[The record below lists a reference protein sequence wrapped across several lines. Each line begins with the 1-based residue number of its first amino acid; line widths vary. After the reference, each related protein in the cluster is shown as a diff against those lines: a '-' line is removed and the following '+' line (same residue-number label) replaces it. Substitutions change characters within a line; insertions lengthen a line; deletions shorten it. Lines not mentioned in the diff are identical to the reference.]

1 MSERDDFGARPV
13 RDFLNR
19 DVPRL
24 GEDLTVGDAL
34 ETIRNHEL
42 GERIVYFY
50 VVDDAGR
57 LEGVVPTRRLLTSP
71 LARPIREVM
80 VRAVTAIPDGA
91 TVLDACEVFAT
102 TRYLA
107 LPVVD
112 EERRLLGAIEVSV
125 FTDEVFDLAERQ
137 EVEDLFE
144 TIGFRV
150 SQVRR
155 APPWQ
160 AFRLRF
166 PWLLATI
173 GGGTACALIAGIFH
187 ATLAESLV
195 LAFFLTLVLGLGE
208 SVCVQTLTVAVQGL
222 HRGRPTLAWFVN
234 AWRRELATASLLA
247 LSCGAIVGGVVAT
260 WRGSTTEAVAIGG
273 SIALTLVV
281 AATVGLAVPSAIHA
295 LRADPKVAAGPIA
308 LALTDMSTIT
318 LYLTAGT
325 WLLAR

>member
-1 MSERDDFGARPV
+1 VDERDGFGERPV
-13 RDFLNR
+13 LDLVNR

-24 GEDLTVGDAL
+24 GEDLTVGEAL
-34 ETIRNHEL
+34 ETIRGHQL

-50 VVDDAGR
+50 VVDAEGR
-57 LEGVVPTRRLLTSP
+57 LRGVVPTRRLLTSALSTP
-71 LARPIREVM
+71 VREVM
-80 VRAVTAIPDGA
+80 VRAVTTLPARA
-91 TVLDACEVFAT
+91 TVLEACEVLV
-102 TRYLA
+102 TRRFLA

-112 EERRLLGAIEVSV
+112 EAGRLLGTVDVSL

-173 GGGTACALIAGIFH
+173 GGGTTCALIAGLFH

-222 HRGRPTLAWFVN
+222 HRGRPTLAWFLR
-234 AWRRELATASLLA
+234 AWRRELATAWLLA
-247 LSCGAIVGGVVAT
+247 LSCGAIVAAVVMV
-260 WRGSTTEAVAIGG
+260 WRGSLAEAVAIGG
-273 SIALTLVV
+273 SIALALLL
-281 AATVGLAVPSAIHA
+281 AATMGLAVPSATHA
-295 LRADPKVAAGPIA
+295 LRADPKVAAGPVA
-308 LALTDMSTIT
+308 LALTDVATVT
-318 LYLTAGT
+318 LYLAIGT